1 MPNEP
6 SSILPRNRRMAK
18 IRKSTDTHQYIKR
31 LKEEKN
37 IEVSLKVFDKFTISF
52 SIKKKKNLIK
62 QGIEGNDLNLI
73 KDLYQQPIENL
84 ILNYET

>member
-6 SSILPRNRRMAK
+6 SSILPRNRRMVN
-18 IRKSTDTHQYIKR
+18 IRKSTDTYHYIKR

-37 IEVSLKVFDKFTISF
+37 IEVSLKVFDQFTIS
-52 SIKKKKNLIK
+52 SQLKKNLIK

-73 KDLYQQPIENL
+73 KKITSTSYL
-84 ILNYET
+84 

>member
-6 SSILPRNRRMAK
+6 SSILPRNRRMVN
-18 IRKSTDTHQYIKR
+18 IRKSTDTYHYIKR

-37 IEVSLKVFDKFTISF
+37 IEVSLKVFDKFTICSQL
-52 SIKKKKNLIK
+52 KKKNLIK

-73 KDLYQQPIENL
+73 KKTSTSNL
-84 ILNYET
+84 

>member
-6 SSILPRNRRMAK
+6 SSILPRNRRMVN
-18 IRKSTDTHQYIKR
+18 IRKSTDTHHYIKR

-37 IEVSLKVFDKFTISF
+37 TEVSLKVFDKFTIS
-52 SIKKKKNLIK
+52 SQLKKKLIK